1 MARLQTSKIDQTN
14 PLGTST
20 ISNCVKLGSMAESVA
35 CQFLIDQDMQL
46 KSANYRTRRGEI
58 DLIMQDADCLVFV
71 EVKYRRNKKYGT
83 SEESI
88 TQTKCQKVIA
98 AAKEFLVTNGYKE
111 DTYIR
116 FDAVLI
122 SPADNS
128 QSDCTINWI
137 QNILT

>member
-1 MARLQTSKIDQTN
+1 MARPQTIKIDQTN

-20 ISNCVKLGSMAESVA
+20 ISNSIRLGFSGRGSGLPVSYRSRYAT
-35 CQFLIDQDMQL
+35 
-46 KSANYRTRRGEI
+46 KSSNYRTRRGEI

-88 TQTKCQKVIA
+88 TQAKCQKVIA
-98 AAKEFLVTNGYKE
+98 AAKEFLVTNGYQE

>member
-1 MARLQTSKIDQTN
+1 MARPQTSKIDQIN
-14 PLGTST
+14 ALGTST
-20 ISNCVKLGSMAESVA
+20 TSNSARLGSMAEAVA

-46 KSANYRTRRGEI
+46 KSSNYRTRRGEI

-71 EVKYRRNKKYGT
+71 EVKYRRNKKYGS

-88 TQTKCQKVIA
+88 TQAKCQRVIA
-98 AAKEFLVTNGYKE
+98 AAKEFLVSNGYKE
-111 DTYIR
+111 NTYIR
-116 FDAVLI
+116 FDAVLL
-122 SPADNS
+122 SPADKS